1 MAQING
7 YKEELQ
13 DELQK
18 TDPNSHASRLL
29 AQGKRSQK
37 NFITQCTDRPFCACD
52 RRAVSVRHVCDIV
65 IK

>member
-18 TDPNSHASRLL
+18 TEPDSHASRLL
-29 AQGKRSQK
+29 AQGEVTASIVWLQHSS
-37 NFITQCTDRPFCACD
+37 CAK
-52 RRAVSVRHVCDIV
+52 SS
-65 IK
+65 